1 MTIRVIRDIQEA
13 RTTVLRRVPWEEIS
27 ISPAVA
33 ASIERVFGQALRP
46 REAVARIMADVRRG
60 GDQAALDYMRRIDG
74 VTLDSLRVGPEEME
88 AGWSQTPEPLR
99 RALTLAA
106 ERLRSF
112 HEHQRAN
119 SWLSWRQ
126 DGALGQVVRPL
137 ERVGVYVPGGTA
149 AYPSSL
155 LMAAIPARVAGVSEV
170 VVASP
175 PVGDGRL
182 APIVLAAA
190 RVAEVDAVFKL
201 GGAQAIAA
209 LAYGTESVPQVDKVV
224 GPGNIFVVL
233 AKRQAF
239 GQVAIESLPGP
250 TETMLIADD
259 AARPDYLAADLL
271 AQAEHDVLATAL
283 LLTPCLKLALAVHSE
298 LERQI
303 EVLSRKDIAARSLAE
318 RGAIIVTESLEQ
330 ALDLANEYAP
340 EHLCLLVADPWSLV
354 GRVKNAGGIFLGEIS
369 SEALGDY
376 VAGPSHIMPTGGTA
390 RFASPLNVNDFL
402 KVISVFALGEEEAR
416 EIAPAAIAL
425 AESEGLTA
433 HAAAVRIRNPNTNG
447 RISES
452 EGNNENSE

>member
-1 MTIRVIRDIQEA
+1 MTIRVIRDVHEA
-13 RTTVLRRVPWEEIS
+13 RTTVLKRVPLEE
-27 ISPAVA
+27 VA
-33 ASIERVFGQALRP
+33 TAPEVTAGIERIFGQTLTP
-46 REAVARIMADVRRG
+46 REAVARIIADVRQA

-74 VTLDSLRVGPEEME
+74 VALDGLRVSPEELE
-88 AGWSQTPEPLR
+88 EGWHQTSETLR

-106 ERLRSF
+106 ERLRAF

-119 SWLSWRQ
+119 SWLAWRQ
-126 DGALGQVVRPL
+126 DGALGQIIRPL
-137 ERVGVYVPGGTA
+137 ERVGIYVPGGTA

-175 PVGDGRL
+175 PAQDGRL
-182 APIVLAAA
+182 ASVVLAAA
-190 RVAEVDAVFKL
+190 RIAGVDAVFKL

-209 LAYGTESVPQVDKVV
+209 LACGTESVPRVDKIV
-224 GPGNIFVVL
+224 GPGNLFVVL
-233 AKRQAF
+233 AKRQVF

-250 TETMLIADD
+250 TETLLIADD
-259 AARPDYLAADLL
+259 TARPHYLAADLL

-283 LLTPCLKLALAVHSE
+283 LLTPSLKLALAVQRE
-298 LERQI
+298 LEKQL
-303 EVLSRKDIAARSLAE
+303 EVLSRKEIAARSLEE
-318 RGAIIVTESLEQ
+318 RGAIVVTESLDQ

-354 GRVKNAGGIFLGEIS
+354 GKIRNAGGIFLGEIS

-390 RFASPLNVNDFL
+390 RFASPLNLNDFL
-402 KVISVFALGEEEAR
+402 KVISVFALGQEEAR
-416 EIAPAAIAL
+416 ELAPAAMAL

-433 HAAAVRIRNPNTNG
+433 HAAAVRIRNTNPNKD
-447 RISES
+447 
-452 EGNNENSE
+452 NENSEQG